1 MRECDLKSNLPKG
14 FKSRTRFA
22 REDVGLCPFYGSTV
36 KECNLLTR
44 SFCSIR
50 FYEITSFS
58 KICNEIMYHSM
69 LPLINSCTSSWNFA
83 WHLLWRSTTESKNI
97 VKLLA
102 ISQTIHTECS
112 EEDYFPKGN
121 FELFNSLFHSGY
133 LVFPKSF
140 FSVADLFAVRYLWVV
155 CNEDKCC
162 FVTQCAADIRVAWL
176 VYVRMFCVPIATLN
190 QNKRTQ
196 LLYLGDAQIIRNISV
211 NDEYWFLTDG
221 LCRFSSMGFNSNAP

>member
-140 FSVADLFAVRYLWVV
+140 FLLPICLPCVIFRSYVTKINAVLWHSARQTFASLGLFTFACFACLLQLWIKTSEL
-155 CNEDKCC
+155 NYS
-162 FVTQCAADIRVAWL
+162 IW
-176 VYVRMFCVPIATLN
+176 ATP
-190 QNKRTQ
+190 K
-196 LLYLGDAQIIRNISV
+196 
-211 NDEYWFLTDG
+211 
-221 LCRFSSMGFNSNAP
+221 